1 MLCADQLND
10 ADEYDTSYTLSN
22 KCRSAFTFQSD
33 DESLINSS
41 LIMSSNIEIAEQA
54 ERELNSYAAK
64 TGSNNTSDT
73 SE

>member
-1 MLCADQLND
+1 
-10 ADEYDTSYTLSN
+10 
-22 KCRSAFTFQSD
+22 
-33 DESLINSS
+33 
-41 LIMSSNIEIAEQA
+41 MSSNIEIAEQA